1 MGAAT
6 RRPVILCVDDE
17 PIVLESLREQFR
29 RQFDGRFEV
38 ETANDSEEG
47 LELLGEL
54 REAGVDVPVVL
65 SDHIMPGMKGD
76 AFLVAVHGSLPRTR
90 KILLTGQ
97 AGVDALGH
105 VVNQGAL
112 YRYVAK
118 PWARDDLM
126 LTIQEAVRGYYNEL
140 EVERQ
145 RERLGRAHAAGLRF
159 VPFEVLRLL
168 GRERLEEVSLDDHVE
183 QPMSAMSCDI
193 RAFTALA
200 EGKTPKQVFH
210 FINEYLGCIEPAILA
225 EGGFIDSFAGDGIMA
240 LFGGGPDH
248 AVRAGIAT
256 LRAVDRLNDALVAR
270 GEAPIRVGI
279 GVHTG
284 ALMLG
289 ILGATERLKVGVLGD
304 PVDVSAWLEAYSKE
318 VGATRLVSERT
329 VEHLDDR
336 TAYTLRRI
344 EDARLVARSGGAPVY
359 EVLDAL
365 SEAERARKLATR
377 GDPSP

>member
-29 RQFDGRFEV
+29 QQFDGRFGI

-47 LELLGEL
+47 LELLDEL
-54 REAGVDVPVVL
+54 AEAGVDVPVVL

-76 AFLVAVHGSLPRTR
+76 AFLVAVHANLPRTR

-112 YRYVAK
+112 YRYIAK
-118 PWARDDLM
+118 PWARDDLT
-126 LTIQEAVRGYYNEL
+126 LTVQEAVRGYYNEL

-145 RERLGRAHAAGLRF
+145 RDRLGRAHAAGLRF

-193 RAFTALA
+193 RAFTSLA
-200 EGKTPKQVFH
+200 EGKTPKQVFQ
-210 FINEYLGCIEPAILA
+210 FINEYLAYIEPAILA

-240 LFGGGPDH
+240 LFGSGPDH
-248 AVRAGIAT
+248 AVRAGIAS
-256 LRAVDRLNDALVAR
+256 LRAVDRFNDTLVAR
-270 GEAPIRVGI
+270 GEAPVRVGI
-279 GVHTG
+279 GIHTG
-284 ALMLG
+284 SLMLG
-289 ILGATERLKVGVLGD
+289 ILGATERLKAGVLGD

-318 VGATRLVSERT
+318 VGATMLVSGRT
-329 VEHLDDR
+329 VELLDDR
-336 TAYTLRRI
+336 SAYSLRRI
-344 EDARLVARSGGAPVY
+344 DARPEAAAGGVY

-365 SEAERARKLATR
+365 SDAERARKLATR
-377 GDPSP
+377 DAAGP